1 MTKLLM
7 FIYALIMSILG
18 IISMNPIDVMGW
30 VLSGLWILSIMGLYL
45 LPIKT
50 KKDV

>member
-18 IISMNPIDVMGW
+18 IISMNPIGN
-30 VLSGLWILSIMGLYL
+30 GLGSFRFMDSFHNGIIFITY
-45 LPIKT
+45 
-50 KKDV
+50 